1 MLFCQ
6 LFPFMDGTFNVYD
19 LLAIAQDADENGLW
33 SGEEG
38 DQIGIRYQDLVE
50 MIEKYET
57 VIDSEWKYI

>member
-1 MLFCQ
+1 
-6 LFPFMDGTFNVYD
+6 MDGTFNVYD